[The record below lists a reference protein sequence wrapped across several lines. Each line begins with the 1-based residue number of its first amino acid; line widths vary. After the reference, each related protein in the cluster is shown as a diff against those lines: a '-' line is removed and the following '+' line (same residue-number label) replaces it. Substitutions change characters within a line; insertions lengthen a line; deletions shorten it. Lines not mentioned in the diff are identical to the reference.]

1 MKNNQL
7 SYNDYTSWKD
17 FQSYFPEDLQICA
30 DYFPIENY
38 FEYKGNTIHIDHY
51 IPKVNEKKVK
61 LILVHGGG
69 ANGRLMSPI
78 GIALLK
84 LGYECVIP
92 DLPGFGLTIEN
103 SPTSYFDWVD
113 LINYLIERESVKDNR
128 KIVLCGISLGGMLSY
143 HVACSNEKVYAIMV
157 SSLADT
163 RKIQVQ
169 KQLSKTNLMARVS
182 LPLLNLFKGL
192 TDSIKLPIRHT
203 TKMWAMA
210 NDPSFVKKLK
220 KDKIGSGGKV
230 YLKFLRTLMQYQPC
244 VEPENFTGCEV
255 LFFQPEMDYI
265 IPWEISAPF
274 YNKLNCDKK
283 VVFLKGCG
291 HIPMEKPGIDQ
302 LREAAGLFLAKLEK
316 QV

>member
-1 MKNNQL
+1 MEKQQF
-7 SYNDYTSWKD
+7 SYNDYSSWRDFQEYFPKD
-17 FQSYFPEDLQICA
+17 FRISK

-38 FEYKGNTIHIDHY
+38 RLWRGNTIHVDHY
-51 IPKVNEKKVK
+51 LPKENTKRLK

-84 LGYECVIP
+84 LGYECIVP
-92 DLPGFGLTIEN
+92 DLPGFGLTVEN
-103 SPTSYFDWVD
+103 SPTSYSDWVD
-113 LINYLIERESVKDNR
+113 LINHLIDQELEKDNR
-128 KIVLCGISLGGMLSY
+128 EIVLCGISLGGMLSY
-143 HVACSNEKVYAIMV
+143 HVACSNNNVSAIMV

-163 RKIQVQ
+163 REKDVQ
-169 KQLSKTNLMARVS
+169 LQLSKNNLLGRYA
-182 LPLLNLFKGL
+182 LPMLNFFKVF
-192 TDSIKLPIRHT
+192 TDSVKIPIRHT

-210 NDPSFVKKLK
+210 NDPSFVEKLK

-230 YLKFLRTLMQYQPC
+230 YLRFLRTLMQYQPTI
-244 VEPENFTGCEV
+244 EPEDFNGCEL
-255 LFFQPEMDYI
+255 LFFQPEKDYI

-291 HIPMEKPGIDQ
+291 HIPMEEPGIYQ
-302 LREAAGLFLAKLEK
+302 LKEAAELFLNKIEK